1 MKGAVGESVKAG
13 GASVG
18 FMRVEKADAHRAADR
33 TQAKTQQDGKEPS

>member
-13 GASVG
+13 GVSIG
-18 FMRVEKADAHRAADR
+18 LTRVEKTDAHRAADR